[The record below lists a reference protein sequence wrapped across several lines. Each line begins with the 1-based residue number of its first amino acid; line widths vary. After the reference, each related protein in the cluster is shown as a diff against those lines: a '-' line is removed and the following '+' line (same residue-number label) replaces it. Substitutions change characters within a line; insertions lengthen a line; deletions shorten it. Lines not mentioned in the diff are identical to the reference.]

1 MSVLYA
7 ADRREAAVRAAN
19 DPERMRTLLDA
30 WFAAAGRAER
40 VAALAV
46 QRILWLPGSDFT
58 AVYGIELQRGSER
71 EAQLLFGD
79 LCYDADA
86 AALVAK
92 AARKAER
99 GKFVAPKLGA
109 PAYHLPEL
117 GMALWTFP
125 NDPKLKTL
133 PRTLQGPVV
142 RAALARLGGPHAGA
156 NGDWEVGAFDQKLV
170 RYIPRKR
177 CVFRFD
183 IEWKRSRDNGD
194 GAPLS
199 KLQHVY
205 GKVYDDP
212 DAAADAQRILE
223 AMWRAAQADA
233 RWLRVPRPLSPDLE
247 QHTVYQT
254 AVGGEHLTRRA
265 ATVSPAQVAAIGRG
279 LALLQTA
286 RLPVRPALP
295 LELEFEKMQ
304 QQARLVAMLHPNAA
318 EALSVIET
326 RLAEGLPR
334 LPRLPLVPCHGTF
347 KLNHLLDDGTHTS
360 LVDFDSFVLADP
372 IYDVANFVADLHYLE
387 AQGALPAG
395 RAAKLARAFYDAW
408 SATVPW
414 GRRDGVLDW
423 YVASLLVR
431 KQALKPVK
439 HLHADAPAKIDQVLA
454 EAALRLGGH
463 R

>member
-30 WFAAAGRAER
+30 WFTAAGRPER

-133 PRTLQGPVV
+133 PRTLQAPVV

-233 RWLRVPRPLSPDLE
+233 RWLRVPRPLPPDLE

-286 RLPVRPALP
+286 
-295 LELEFEKMQ
+295 
-304 QQARLVAMLHPNAA
+304 
-318 EALSVIET
+318 
-326 RLAEGLPR
+326 
-334 LPRLPLVPCHGTF
+334 RLPLVPCHGTF